1 MTRRLLLALILVSTA
16 FVVSA
21 FVLVTRLHRQP
32 HIVAV
37 LPFADGIT
45 VGGAVTLRGK
55 KIGQIEKL
63 TIDGRRILADLRF
76 TESDV
81 GLRRHDSVR
90 LRALG
95 LGGEKALDIVGG
107 ESSAPLMEDGDTI
120 FVAHPPRA
128 TRLHSEDHR
137 IGRSAVDRVGP
148 NEVATALGGV
158 KPTARGV
165 VFPGSKD
172 KNAQYVFNR
181 RMTQSDVEQHD
192 EWDDI
197 LFVQE
202 GRGFVHHGGRWQ
214 NGRPIYQGERRG
226 GSLVDPEKVEVGPG
240 DVVRIPAG
248 EPHRIVP
255 GVDTPLTYLVVKV
268 RVDRGK

>member
-1 MTRRLLLALILVSTA
+1 MTRMLLALILVATA
-16 FVVSA
+16 FVISA
-21 FVLVTRLHRQP
+21 FVLATRLNRQP
-32 HIVAV
+32 HVVAV
-37 LPFADGIT
+37 LPFADGIR

-55 KIGQIEKL
+55 KVGQIEKL
-63 TIDGRRILADLRF
+63 TIDGRRILADLQI
-76 TESDV
+76 TESDF
-81 GLRRHDSVR
+81 GLRRRDSIR
-90 LRALG
+90 LRMLG
-95 LGGEKALDIVGG
+95 LTGEKALDIVPGDP
-107 ESSAPLMEDGDTI
+107 SAPLMEDGDTI
-120 FVAHPPRA
+120 FAALPPRA
-128 TRLHSEDHR
+128 TPLHSEDHR

-148 NEVATALGGV
+148 TEITTALGGV

-165 VFPGSKD
+165 VFPGSRD
-172 KNAQYVFNR
+172 KQAQYVFNR

-214 NGRPIYQGERRG
+214 NARPIYQGERRG
-226 GSLVDPEKVEVGPG
+226 GSLIDPLMVEVGPG
-240 DVVRIPAG
+240 DVIRIPAG

-268 RVDRGK
+268 RVDRGR

>member
-1 MTRRLLLALILVSTA
+1 MTRMLLGLIL
-16 FVVSA
+16 VVSA
-21 FVLVTRLHRQP
+21 FVISAFVLATRLNRQP

-37 LPFADGIT
+37 LPFADGIS

-63 TIDGRRILADLRF
+63 KIDGRRILADLQIR
-76 TESDV
+76 ESDF
-81 GLRRHDSVR
+81 GLRQRDSIR
-90 LRALG
+90 LRMLG
-95 LGGEKALDIVGG
+95 LAGEKVLDIVPGDL
-107 ESSAPLMEDGDTI
+107 SAPLMEDGDTI
-120 FVAHPPRA
+120 FVALPPRA
-128 TRLHSEDHR
+128 TALHSEDHR

-148 NEVATALGGV
+148 TEIATALGGV

-165 VFPGSKD
+165 VFPGSRD

-181 RMTQSDVEQHD
+181 RTQQSDVEQHD

-197 LFVQE
+197 LVVQN
-202 GRGFVHHGGRWQ
+202 GRGVIHHGGTWQ
-214 NGRPIYQGERRG
+214 NAKPIYQGERRG
-226 GSLVDPEKVEVGPG
+226 GSLVDPQKVEVGPG

-268 RVDRGK
+268 RVDRGR